1 MSMLLCSALQ
11 RRWETLA
18 CSRSVQPPGGST
30 VFEFS
35 VMSYNILSQELLEDN
50 AYLYRH
56 CDPAV
61 LPWMRRLPNLLA
73 EIRQLDADVS
83 RSERQ
88 KCKKCFIQESVAR
101 GHVEVGG

>member
-1 MSMLLCSALQ
+1 MSTLLSSALQ

-18 CSRSVQPPGGST
+18 CAGSLQPPGGST
-30 VFEFS
+30 VFDFS

-61 LPWMRRLPNLLA
+61 LPWMCRLPNLLA

-88 KCKKCFIQESVAR
+88 ELNKMF
-101 GHVEVGG
+101 